1 MMINR
6 LYKKLCINKAKKI
19 HKECS
24 KYIVGSVL
32 DVGSGRGYIAKEI
45 SKSGIK
51 VQCLDVKDLNL
62 TDLPLKIYDGK
73 KIPFRAKSFDTVLV
87 CYVLHHVDNPISLLK
102 ECARVAKKRIIIF
115 EDNADSLLTKPLDIL
130 FNRLHGV
137 DTPLNFRNISQ
148 WIKEFKKL
156 GLKIIKIKRGVEKQW
171 FYPGVEHIM
180 FVVGK
185 VEGKNGN
192 ERRL

>member
-1 MMINR
+1 MI
-6 LYKKLCINKAKKI
+6 KKLYRKLCLNKAGKI

-24 KYIVGSVL
+24 RYIAGSVL

-45 SKSGIK
+45 SKDGK
-51 VQCLDVKDLNL
+51 NVQCLDVKDHNL

-73 KIPFRAKSFDTVLV
+73 KIPFKANSFDTVLV
-87 CYVLHHVDNPISLLK
+87 CYVLHHADDPIRLLK
-102 ECARVAKKRIIIF
+102 ECIRVSGKRIIIF

-137 DTPLNFRNISQ
+137 DTPLNFRNIGQ
-148 WIKEFKKL
+148 WLKEFKKL
-156 GLKIIKIKRGVEKQW
+156 NLKIIKIKRGVEKQW

-180 FVVGK
+180 FVVDK
-185 VEGKNGN
+185 A
-192 ERRL
+192 

>member
-1 MMINR
+1 MMISKI
-6 LYKKLCINKAKKI
+6 YKELCTNKAKKI
-19 HKECS
+19 YEECG
-24 KYIVGSVL
+24 KYIIGGVL

-45 SKSGIK
+45 SKYGK
-51 VQCLDVKDLNL
+51 NVQCLDVKDHNL

-73 KIPFRAKSFDTVLV
+73 RIPFKAGSFDTVLV
-87 CYVLHHVDNPISLLK
+87 CYVLHHADDPTGLLK
-102 ECARVAKKRIIIF
+102 ECIRVSKKRGIIF

-137 DTPLNFRNISQ
+137 DTPLNFRSISQ

-156 GLKIIKIKRGVEKQW
+156 NLKIIKIKRGVEKQW

-180 FVVGK
+180 FVVDK
-185 VEGKNGN
+185 V
-192 ERRL
+192 